1 MLQLKKIFIFLEL
14 ASTPCAADLPSYL
27 TESSNFK
34 GGDGISVKVRCVM
47 GKVFNSSS
55 DSEKEVLDC
64 ELTSDFPPEDDC
76 IPGAKCKLEDVTK

>member
-1 MLQLKKIFIFLEL
+1 
-14 ASTPCAADLPSYL
+14 
-27 TESSNFK
+27 
-34 GGDGISVKVRCVM
+34 M

-76 IPGAKCKLEDVTK
+76 MPGAKCKLEDVTK